1 VPVSCEFDDLV
12 AVAVDNPEKIDAL
25 RRRFERVSLESL
37 LDRAFGG
44 LAGLSLQRAVHAL
57 TLYSVL
63 NLIRRLPPGPMLA
76 ALAVSPKYVSLGD
89 NYWAYRGEE

>member
-1 VPVSCEFDDLV
+1 VSCEFDDL
-12 AVAVDNPEKIDAL
+12 AAAAVDNPEEIDAL
-25 RRRFERVSLESL
+25 RQRFERVPLESL
-37 LDRAFGG
+37 LERAFGG

-63 NLIRRLPPGPMLA
+63 NLFRRLPPGPMLA
-76 ALAVSPKYVSLGD
+76 ALAVSAKYVSLGD